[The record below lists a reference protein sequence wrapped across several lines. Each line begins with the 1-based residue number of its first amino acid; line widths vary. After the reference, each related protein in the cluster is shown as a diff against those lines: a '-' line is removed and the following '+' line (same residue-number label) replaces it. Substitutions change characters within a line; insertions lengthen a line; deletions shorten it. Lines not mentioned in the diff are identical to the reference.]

1 MTKFLL
7 FAAPAYYPYGGL
19 CDCKGHFDTRE
30 ELDAAVAALGPRDRH
45 ECHALQMPEMLVHI
59 YDRQGR
65 YESVMQLDAFMIGGS
80 DA

>member
-19 CDCKGHFDTRE
+19 HDCKGYFDTRE
-30 ELDAAVAALGPRDRH
+30 ELDAEVAKLDPRDRY

-65 YESVMQLDAFMIGGS
+65 YEGVVRLDAFLIGGS

>member
-30 ELDAAVAALGPRDRH
+30 ELDAAVAKLDPRDRCT
-45 ECHALQMPEMLVHI
+45 CHALQMPELLVHN

-65 YESVMQLDAFMIGGS
+65 YEGVMQLDAFLNEE
-80 DA
+80 D